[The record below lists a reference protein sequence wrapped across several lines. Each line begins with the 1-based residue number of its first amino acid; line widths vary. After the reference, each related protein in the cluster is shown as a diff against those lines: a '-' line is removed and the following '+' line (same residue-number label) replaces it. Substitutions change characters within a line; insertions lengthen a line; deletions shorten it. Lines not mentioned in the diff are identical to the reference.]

1 MGVPSKNK
9 KRLLLHTCCAPCSTY
24 VVELLRP
31 EFDVTAYFYNPNIH
45 PREEYETRLSDMK
58 RICQRLG
65 IDLVRGGYEV
75 EEWFQTVKGLET
87 EKEGGKR
94 CTVCFYLRLDKTA
107 AFARDCSYGYYATTL
122 TISPHKDAKV
132 INQIGREFQEKYG
145 INFYEADFNKKG
157 GFKRSC
163 QLSKEY
169 GLYRQN
175 YCGCIFSKKK
185 L

>member
-1 MGVPSKNK
+1 MISRNK
-9 KRLLLHTCCAPCSTY
+9 KGLLLHTCCAPCSTY

-45 PREEYETRLSDMK
+45 PYEEYQIRLGEMK
-58 RICQRLG
+58 RTCRRLG
-65 IDLVRGGYEV
+65 IDLVEGGYEV
-75 EEWFQTVKGLET
+75 EEWFQRIKGLET

-107 AFARDCSYGYYATTL
+107 AFARDYDYQYYATTL
-122 TISPHKDAKV
+122 TISPYKDAKV
-132 INQIGREFQEKYG
+132 INQIGKKLQEKYG
-145 INFYEADFNKKG
+145 INFYQADFKKKD

-185 L
+185 S

>member
-1 MGVPSKNK
+1 MPLVSKNK
-9 KRLLLHTCCAPCSTY
+9 KKLLLHSCCAPCSTY

-45 PREEYETRLSDMK
+45 PRKEYEIRLGEMK

-65 IDLVRGGYEV
+65 IYLVGGEYEV
-75 EEWFQTVKGLET
+75 EEWFQRVKGLET
-87 EKEGGKR
+87 EREGGKR

-107 AFARDCSYGYYATTL
+107 AYAKDCNYQYYATTL
-122 TISPHKDAKV
+122 TISPHKDVKI
-132 INQIGREFQEKYG
+132 INQIGRELQEKYG
-145 INFYEADFNKKG
+145 INFYEADFKKKD
-157 GFKRSC
+157 GFKKSC
-163 QLSKEY
+163 QLSKEH